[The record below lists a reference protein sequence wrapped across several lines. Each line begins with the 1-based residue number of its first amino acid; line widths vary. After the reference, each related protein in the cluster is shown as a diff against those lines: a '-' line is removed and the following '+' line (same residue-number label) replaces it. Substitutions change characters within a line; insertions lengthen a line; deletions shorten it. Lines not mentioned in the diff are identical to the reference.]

1 MSDLFPYFKQYGIH
15 FILVTPKTLDFY
27 IKKAG
32 VKLHEGFK
40 YLSAIHKSDYLRC
53 YFMHFFGG
61 GYIDIKQ
68 AGLGWVDAF
77 DKLYHNSD
85 SIYCVSQHIRE
96 EDVSGDELCKKN
108 SDKMMA
114 MGAFICKYN
123 TPFTKDWYNSLQ
135 RKMDEKLE
143 DLKKNPATHARE
155 PPTGSSYPIAWGD
168 ILGGIF
174 HPLCYKYHK
183 YIMFT
188 PIALLKSGVAYRL

>member
-1 MSDLFPYFKQYGIH
+1 MGFGWGVLLTTFGKKNMTDLFLHFKQCGIH
-15 FILVTPKTLDFY
+15 FILVTPETLDFY

-40 YLSAIHKSDYLRC
+40 YLSAIDKSDYLRC

-61 GYIDIKQ
+61 GYIDIKP

-85 SIYCVSQHIRE
+85 SIYCVSQHIRGRGCAGWQTSF
-96 EDVSGDELCKKN
+96 VKN
-108 SDKMMA
+108 ISDKMMA
-114 MGAFICKYN
+114 MQAFICKYN

-155 PPTGSSYPIAWGD
+155 HPPGSSYPLRMG
-168 ILGGIF
+168 
-174 HPLCYKYHK
+174 
-183 YIMFT
+183 
-188 PIALLKSGVAYRL
+188 